1 MLGMQVNIAGGAPGV
16 VGGKKHTTLEHEYF
30 GPRCP
35 KGPHPGSGEGLWPA
49 VISVEL
55 RGLEPLTPSLRTRCA
70 TSCAT
75 APWCGR
81 NNNTEATPSPK
92 PVRTPMT
99 TRGLRRDDDPEPRRA
114 HPRRPA
120 RQSSRAVSRWARRPL
135 RGGACLLYT
144 SDAADE

>member
-81 NNNTEATPSPK
+81 NNNTEATPARNRF
-92 PVRTPMT
+92 VRRRPRVASGVT
-99 TRGLRRDDDPEPRRA
+99 TRGLRRDDDPEARPA
-114 HPRRPA
+114 HPRRPV
-120 RQSSRAVSRWARRPL
+120 RQSSTAQSRWAR
-135 RGGACLLYT
+135 
-144 SDAADE
+144 